1 MALLKKYNE
10 KLAGMYTTSYKEPS
24 VDDLL
29 KKLNNS
35 KITGIRID
43 NSTSELAIETSKG
56 VLILGCEVDNGDA
69 IIVKGFI

>member
-1 MALLKKYNE
+1 M
-10 KLAGMYTTSYKEPS
+10 YKEPS
-24 VDDLL
+24 IDDLL

-43 NSTSELAIETSKG
+43 NSTSELAIETNKG

>member
-1 MALLKKYNE
+1 VALLRKYNE

-29 KKLNNS
+29 KKLNN
-35 KITGIRID
+35 IRID